1 MKVHNLKKKGMAF
14 FEKKKKKLLRFR
26 EGKAQLLLKLKLKIR
41 SMHWIIKHFS
51 GKRKVFQLKT
61 RYYFPC
67 EIRRKLA
74 FETFTNIK
82 NARLLREIRLRSFLS
97 NWEGGGTRPL
107 EVDVANV

>member
-1 MKVHNLKKKGMAF
+1 MAF
-14 FEKKKKKLLRFR
+14 FEEKKPLRFR

-51 GKRKVFQLKT
+51 WERKVFQLKT

-82 NARLLREIRLRSFLS
+82 NARLLRDIRLRSFLS